1 MARHQYQQG
10 IIGNC
15 AYLAHINNEADVS
28 WMCWPKFDSSFIFGN
43 LLDDEKGGHFYIKPH
58 HEEFETH
65 QYYIPNTNILCTE
78 FNAPDG
84 KFRITDLAPR
94 FRQYGRHFKPL
105 MLFRKIEPLEGNPE
119 IVISCNPKGDYGQV
133 TPEAYIGSNHIRFLG
148 LKKPVRLT
156 SSLPLSYILS
166 ERSIFLNTTNYLCL
180 SWGIPLEAPLEST
193 ADEFLQKTKE
203 YWQDFV
209 NQSAIGNFHQKA
221 VIRSILALK
230 LHQFEDTGAIIA
242 SSTSSLP
249 EYPDQGRNWDYR
261 YCWLRDSYYTL
272 MALNN
277 IGHFYELQ
285 KYAFYIQNLIT
296 REKSMNFQPVYTLV
310 GDKDKLPEETL
321 DLKGYLGNQ
330 PVRRGNQAYTHVQND
345 VYGQILISLL
355 PLYSDERFAE
365 KDEGLAI
372 RLTSLLLD
380 KIEEKID
387 EPDAGLWEFR
397 ETEQLH
403 CYSSLFHWAGSNA
416 ALKIANHFGHQSLA
430 KKAKKLIK
438 HAETNIE
445 ACYDDKEQVYRQAAD
460 TQNLDASLLQLI
472 TMKYLDP
479 RSEKAQNHLKKLEEE
494 LMTEEGLFF
503 RYKHEDDFGKP
514 KSAFLVCA
522 YWYVDALACVGRL
535 QDAQQ
540 VFERLY
546 SYSNHLGLISE
557 DVDPEDG
564 SQWGNF
570 PQAYS
575 HMGLV
580 NAAFRIA
587 HQMDEPD
594 FLPGLGD

>member
-1 MARHQYQQG
+1 MQQHKYRQG

-43 LLDDEKGGHFYIKPH
+43 MLDDEKGGHFYIKPNN
-58 HEEFETH
+58 ENYTCR
-65 QYYIPNTNILCTE
+65 QYYMVNTNILCTE
-78 FNAPDG
+78 FEAPDG
-84 KFRITDLAPR
+84 KFRVTDFAPR
-94 FRQYGRHFKPL
+94 FHQYERNFKPL

-119 IVISCNPKGDYGQV
+119 IVVSCEPVGDYGNIK
-133 TPEAYIGSNHIRFLG
+133 PESYIGSNHIRFLG

-166 ERSIFLNTTNYLCL
+166 KRCIFLNTTNYVCL

-193 ADEFLQKTKE
+193 TEEFLRKTKE
-203 YWQDFV
+203 YWQGFV
-209 NQSAIGNFHQKA
+209 NEAAIANFRQKM
-221 VIRSILALK
+221 VIRSILTLK

-249 EYPDQGRNWDYR
+249 EYPGQGRNWDYR
-261 YCWLRDSYYTL
+261 YCWLRDSFYTL

-296 REKSMNFQPVYTLV
+296 REKEFNFRPVYTLV
-310 GDKDKLPEETL
+310 GDTNKLPEETL
-321 DLKGYLGNQ
+321 DLKGYLGNT
-330 PVRRGNQAYTHVQND
+330 PVRKGNQAYTHVQND
-345 VYGQILISLL
+345 VYGQILVSLL
-355 PLYSDERFAE
+355 PLYTDERFAE
-365 KDEGLAI
+365 KDKSLAI
-372 RLTSLLLD
+372 RLTSLLLN

-397 ETEQLH
+397 ETSQIH

-416 ALKIANHFGHQSLA
+416 ALKIAEYFEHNA
-430 KKAKKLIK
+430 IDKKAKKLIAK
-438 HAETNIE
+438 AEELIE
-445 ACYDDKEQVYRQAAD
+445 ACYDEEAQVYRQAIGSK
-460 TQNLDASLLQLI
+460 NLDASLLQLI

-479 RSEKAQNHLKKLEEE
+479 KTDKAKNHLKKLEEE
-494 LMTEEGLFF
+494 LMTGNGLFF
-503 RYKHEDDFGKP
+503 RYKHEDDFGEP

-522 YWYVDALACVGRL
+522 FWYVDALACVGRL
-535 QDAQQ
+535 DDARKTFDQLI
-540 VFERLY
+540 E
-546 SYSNHLGLISE
+546 YSNHLGLLSE
-557 DVDPEDG
+557 DVDPQDG

-570 PQAYS
+570 PQTYS

-580 NAAFRIA
+580 NCAFRIA
-587 HQMDEPD
+587 HQLNRPD
-594 FLPGLGD
+594 FLP